1 MISEDDELETLRRI
15 NMELMEENEE
25 LRNKIE
31 ALEELAITAKVEYNE
46 DMLWEDAREVIE

>member
-46 DMLWEDAREVIE
+46 DMLWEDARGAIE

>member
-46 DMLWEDAREVIE
+46 DMLWEDAREATE